1 VANIIVGV
9 FAIILC
15 VINAVIWTFVS
26 EMPLAGIG
34 WLMAAVLCVKLQNWS
49 RG

>member
-26 EMPLAGIG
+26 DMPWAGIG
-34 WLMAAVLCVKLQNWS
+34 WLMAAVLCVKLQKWS

>member
-1 VANIIVGV
+1 MANIIVGV

-34 WLMAAVLCVKLQNWS
+34 WLMAAVLCVKLQKWS

>member
-34 WLMAAVLCVKLQNWS
+34 WLMAAVLCVKLQKWS